1 MRTGNCFSLF
11 QGLAIVGLLVLGAC
25 GGGGGTKESG
35 GTSPTP
41 PAATV
46 SVTLT
51 GPPSDALCG
60 DPVSV
65 AAQVS
70 GTSNTAV
77 TWLVDGIQNG
87 SPEVGLISG
96 NGNTVTYTA
105 PETEGTHLVAATSIV
120 DATKTAAAPIRIR
133 RQPLQAPTINAPS
146 VATAGATG
154 LSASVTNPQSTA
166 TYAWSISGGTI
177 QGTATG
183 TSVSFSAGQAG
194 TLTLTCRAT
203 SSTQS
208 LSGTAQVQV
217 QGLPPAVPLITAPT
231 SATTGTGNLAAS
243 VTQPQGSTSY
253 SWTIVGGT
261 ITAGANA
268 PAGPFPAGSIGTWTL
283 TCTASNSVGSSS
295 SQAQVQVVAAAPATP
310 VITAAS
316 QVNAQS
322 TSNVASIPAQANCT
336 YVWTITGGTIS
347 SGQGTT
353 NLTFTAGGT
362 GTLLLGC
369 TVTNSAYVSAS
380 AQKSIAVLAAPAQNP
395 GFYGSGLNADDL
407 GNQLIGWNTA
417 VDVVNRK
424 ASIRVRAT
432 HTGTL
437 ASIRP
442 KFIWSTVKGG
452 YGAGTG
458 GNIVIQIQ
466 TDDGSSN
473 HLPSGT
479 VLASLQYNQPITMGS
494 YFPLLTFSNPATL
507 TAGQLYHV
515 VFTNVDPD
523 PQTNYISLD
532 HLFMWNACASTQPVV
547 PNTDLALLET
557 NTAGAWIAFVRG
569 STHSYSPTIQ
579 LNYGDGASQGQG
591 YIQGFGQT
599 ATSGW
604 VNPKPISG
612 SKAVREKFTVSGAT
626 RTVTAIKVRANRI
639 SGSSPLTVTVEKADG
654 TLVGQGTVLVP
665 LGGAG
670 TTSANEA
677 WVSVTFGTP
686 LTLQAG
692 TAYNLVL
699 SSPADTVHTTH
710 ALEKGKSHGF
720 SASTYFADG
729 YAQFNSGTGWLGWDL
744 FAVANRTDCDL
755 QFYFVTQ

>member
-1 MRTGNCFSLF
+1 MRIGNFINTL
-11 QGLAIVGLLVLGAC
+11 QGLAIAGLLIQGAC
-25 GGGGGTKESG
+25 GGGGTKGSG
-35 GTSPTP
+35 STSTP

-46 SVTLT
+46 NVSLT
-51 GPPSDALCG
+51 GAPADAICG
-60 DPVSV
+60 DPLSV
-65 AAQVS
+65 TAQVS
-70 GTSNTAV
+70 GTTNPAV

-87 SPEVGLISG
+87 NPDVGTISG
-96 NGNTVTYTA
+96 SGNTVTYTA
-105 PETEGTHLVAATSIV
+105 PGTEGTHLLAATSV
-120 DATKTAAAPIRIR
+120 TDTTKTATAPIRIHH
-133 RQPLQAPTINAPS
+133 QTLQTPTINAP
-146 VATAGATG
+146 ATALAGATG
-154 LSASVTNPQSTA
+154 LSACATNPQSFA

-177 QGTATG
+177 QGPTTG

-194 TLTLTCRAT
+194 TLALTCRAT
-203 SSTQS
+203 SGTQTLSST
-208 LSGTAQVQV
+208 AHVQV
-217 QGLPPAVPLITAPT
+217 QGTLPAVPLITAPT
-231 SATTGTGNLAAS
+231 SATVGATNLVAS
-243 VTQPQGSTSY
+243 VTQPEGSTSY
-253 SWTIVGGT
+253 SWTIVDGT
-261 ITAGANA
+261 ITAGASSTSVT
-268 PAGPFPAGSIGTWTL
+268 FTAGSAGTLTL
-283 TCTASNSVGSSS
+283 TCMATNSVGNSS
-295 SQAQVQVVAAAPATP
+295 SQAQVQVVASAPATP
-310 VITAAS
+310 VITAPS

-322 TSNVASIPAQANCT
+322 TSNLASIPAQSNCT
-336 YVWTITGGTIS
+336 YAWTITGGTIS
-347 SGQGTT
+347 AGQGTT
-353 NLTFTAGGT
+353 NLAFTAGGA

-369 TVTNSAYVSAS
+369 TVTNSSSISAS
-380 AQKSIAVLAAPAQNP
+380 AQKSIAVLTVPAQTA

-407 GNQLIGWNTA
+407 GNQVIGWNSS
-417 VDVVNRK
+417 VDTVNRK

-432 HTGTL
+432 HSGTL
-437 ASIRP
+437 TSIRP

-479 VLASLQYNQPITMGS
+479 VLASLQYNQPITIGN
-494 YFPLLTFSNPATL
+494 YFPLLTFSNPANL

-515 VFTNVDPD
+515 VFTNVDAD
-523 PQTNYISLD
+523 PTVNYISLD
-532 HLFMWNACASTQPVV
+532 HLFMWNACTSTQPLVS
-547 PNTDLALLET
+547 NTDLGLLET
-557 NTAGAWIAFVRG
+557 NTAGAWVAFVRG

-579 LNYGDGASQGQG
+579 LTYGDGASQGQG

-599 ATSGW
+599 STSGW

-612 SKAVREKFTVSGAT
+612 TQSVRETFTVSGVD
-626 RTVTAIKVRANRI
+626 RTVTAINVRANRI
-639 SGSSPLTVTVEKADG
+639 SGSSPLTVTIEKSDG

-670 TTSANEA
+670 STSANEA
-677 WVSVTFGTP
+677 WVSVKFGTP

-692 TAYNLVL
+692 VGYHLVL

-710 ALEKGKSHGF
+710 ALEKGNVYGF
-720 SASTYFADG
+720 PATTYFADG